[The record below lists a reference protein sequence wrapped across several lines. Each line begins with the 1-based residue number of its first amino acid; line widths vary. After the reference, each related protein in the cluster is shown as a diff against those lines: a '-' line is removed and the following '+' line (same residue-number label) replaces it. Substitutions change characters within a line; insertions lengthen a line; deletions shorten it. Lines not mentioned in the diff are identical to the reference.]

1 MNDPP
6 VNSLPAVYMTD
17 EDTNLTLSGPALG
30 VTDIARLIDLLLA
43 IWLHIALGSVLRHAL
58 AIPLLAGVIIM
69 LSYTVLAFN
78 VIVRMFPLAVS
89 A

>member
-1 MNDPP
+1 
-6 VNSLPAVYMTD
+6 
-17 EDTNLTLSGPALG
+17 
-30 VTDIARLIDLLLA
+30 
-43 IWLHIALGSVLRHAL
+43 VLRHAL

-78 VIVRMFPLAVS
+78 VIVRIFPLTAS